1 MSISG
6 SGSWGGSEALSGNQG
21 DRGSDNPNRGSVR
34 GGQPFANTRSQ
45 NQNNRANGDGG
56 GNNNQSSA
64 NQNRSL
70 GSMRAELDRRDRAA
84 VAALGPDGRNVNM
97 ASDVFND
104 DEEGINSI
112 GEALSRFGSWVS
124 DRFGAG
130 APGGF
135 AKSDAAGGLAT
146 LGGFL
151 AGGPWGAGLANFAH
165 STYSAAP
172 GRNNMIGNAA
182 RAIGLGAPG
191 VAGMVGTA
199 VSLADENL
207 VDLDKLT
214 VAETMGSVPG
224 QAQSLSAPAGNRAT
238 LGNQYPGGRQGGDNP
253 ILPANTALASSRTG
267 TAQPAKPKPNPNT
280 IRRTFSPLN
289 ISYAKLRGIEELL

>member
-84 VAALGPDGRNVNM
+84 VAALGGLTGGVNQ

-104 DEEGINSI
+104 EEEGINSI
-112 GEALSRFGSWVS
+112 GEALDRFGSWVQDQFGVNNPGGFLGS
-124 DRFGAG
+124 NAASLGAG
-130 APGGF
+130 ALGFLAAGPIGASVGATATKVASDPKPARNMIGYAANALGGLPGL
-135 AKSDAAGGLAT
+135 GGLA
-146 LGGFL
+146 
-151 AGGPWGAGLANFAH
+151 A
-165 STYSAAP
+165 
-172 GRNNMIGNAA
+172 
-182 RAIGLGAPG
+182 
-191 VAGMVGTA
+191 TA
-199 VSLADENL
+199 VSLFDDNVL
-207 VDLDKLT
+207 DLDKVNPSQLGGIAGATASAAASTPGLT
-214 VAETMGSVPG
+214 SF
-224 QAQSLSAPAGNRAT
+224 
-238 LGNQYPGGRQGGDNP
+238 PGGRQGGDNP
-253 ILPANTALASSRTG
+253 VLRQAANTALAASRTG
-267 TAQPAKPKPNPNT
+267 GNQTTKPKPNPNT